1 MRRLGVGAVVLTNL
15 LALSGCQTATRVT
28 EVPRVDLDLGGG
40 NRGYLVG
47 TPPPDTAA
55 LKTTR
60 RMVQTDVELP
70 TLYKPTHGTA
80 PVGPVSVEVPL
91 PPEAVTAVEP
101 TGGEHAA
108 PARYDTYVV
117 RKGDSLSSIA
127 AKPEIYGRASRWR
140 RIFDANRTLLKSPDR
155 VRAGMKLK
163 IPRGGHAEPRAV
175 HGNKGVLY
183 KK

>member
-1 MRRLGVGAVVLTNL
+1 
-15 LALSGCQTATRVT
+15 
-28 EVPRVDLDLGGG
+28 VDLEFGGG
-40 NRGYLVG
+40 NRGYLIG
-47 TPPPDTAA
+47 SPPPETAA

-80 PVGPVSVEVPL
+80 PVSPVSVEAPL

-101 TGGEHAA
+101 TGGEQAA
-108 PARYDTYVV
+108 PARHDIYVV

-127 AKPEIYGRASRWR
+127 AKPEVYGKASRWR
-140 RIFDANRTLLKSPDR
+140 RIFNANRDLLKSPDR